1 MLARAVLTLS
11 KTIAVRRCALVAVV
25 ALLVCQGC
33 ATFDSRS
40 AAPALPDRHDVELDQ
55 LIVHSN
61 FELPGQH
68 RLLQELN
75 AQRAD
80 LSSKLALPIS
90 DEPIDVYLF
99 ADGERFSQFMNHR
112 FPNFPDRRAFF
123 VETDT
128 RLAVYAQWGDR
139 IAEDLRHEV
148 AHGYLH
154 AVVQNLPLWLDEG
167 LAEYFETPRGTHGMN
182 RPHVEELILL
192 AQQGRW
198 SPNLRR
204 LEALETPAQMSQ
216 VEYAESWLWV
226 HWLLES
232 EPRRRQIL
240 QTYLADLRRDAAIP
254 PLSMYLRQLGGN
266 TEAMLLQH
274 LKRLEAKP

>member
-1 MLARAVLTLS
+1 MLRAKSVC
-11 KTIAVRRCALVAVV
+11 RCALLAWA
-25 ALLVCQGC
+25 ALTVSGC
-33 ATFDSRS
+33 VTLDSQ
-40 AAPALPDRHDVELDQ
+40 AALSALPDRHEVVLDQ
-55 LIVHSN
+55 LVVYSN

-90 DEPIDVYLF
+90 DEPIHVYLF
-99 ADGERFSQFMNHR
+99 ADSEQFSRFISRQYPD
-112 FPNFPDRRAFF
+112 FPHRRAFF

-154 AVVQNLPLWLDEG
+154 AVVQGLPLWLDEG
-167 LAEYFETPRGTHGMN
+167 LAEYFETARGTHGMN
-182 RPHVEELILL
+182 EPHIDELVAL
-192 AQQGRW
+192 AKQGRW

-204 LEALETPAQMSQ
+204 LEALRTPSEMSQ
-216 VEYAESWLWV
+216 AEYAEAWLWV
-226 HWLLES
+226 HWLLET
-232 EPRRRQIL
+232 EPRRRQLL
-240 QTYLADLRRDAAIP
+240 QVYLADLRRDPAIP
-254 PLSMYLRQLGGN
+254 PLSFHLRQLGGN
-266 TEAMLLQH
+266 PEAMLVDH
-274 LKRLEAKP
+274 LRSLEDKR

>member
-1 MLARAVLTLS
+1 MLARAVLLS
-11 KTIAVRRCALVAVV
+11 TKTIAACACAMVVV
-25 ALLVCQGC
+25 ALTFVCGC
-33 ATFDSRS
+33 ATFDAQSS
-40 AAPALPDRHDVELDQ
+40 APALPDRHGVVLDQ

-90 DEPIDVYLF
+90 DEPIHVYLF
-99 ADGERFSQFMNHR
+99 ADAERFGQFMNRR
-112 FPNFPDRRAFF
+112 FPHFPDRRAFF

-128 RLAVYAQWGDR
+128 RLTVYAQWGDR
-139 IAEDLRHEV
+139 VAEDLRHEV

-167 LAEYFETPRGTHGMN
+167 LAEYFEVPRGTHGMN
-182 RPHVEELILL
+182 HAHVEELVAL
-192 AQQGRW
+192 AKQGRW
-198 SPNLRR
+198 APNLRR
-204 LEALETPAQMSQ
+204 LEALATPAQMSQ
-216 VEYAESWLWV
+216 AEYAESWLWV
-226 HWLLES
+226 QWLLES
-232 EPRRRQIL
+232 EPRRRQLL

-254 PLSMYLRQLGGN
+254 PFSMYVRQLGGN
-266 TEAMLLQH
+266 AEAMLVEH
-274 LKRLEAKP
+274 LRTLEAKR

>member
-1 MLARAVLTLS
+1 MLSRADPFTIRS
-11 KTIAVRRCALVAVV
+11 IAVCACASVAVF
-25 ALLVCQGC
+25 ALIVVGGC
-33 ATFDSRS
+33 ASFDARSS
-40 AAPALPDRHDVELDQ
+40 AAALPDHHSVELDQ

-80 LSSKLALPIS
+80 LSNKLALPIS
-90 DEPIDVYLF
+90 DEPIYVYLF
-99 ADGERFSQFMNHR
+99 ADSDRFNRFMSHR
-112 FPNFPDRRAFF
+112 FPSFPDRRAFF

-128 RLAVYAQWGDR
+128 RLTVYAQWGDR

-167 LAEYFETPRGTHGMN
+167 LAEYFETARGTHGMN
-182 RPHVEELILL
+182 RPHIEGLVALV
-192 AQQGRW
+192 QQGRW
-198 SPNLRR
+198 APNLRR

-216 VEYAESWLWV
+216 AEYAESWLWV

-232 EPRRRQIL
+232 QPQRRQLL
-240 QTYLADLRRDAAIP
+240 QTYLTDLRRDPAIP

-266 TEAMLLQH
+266 VDAMLVEH
-274 LKRLEAKP
+274 LRALDAKR

>member
-1 MLARAVLTLS
+1 MLARAALPST
-11 KTIAVRRCALVAVV
+11 KTIAMRGCASVAAVT
-25 ALLVCQGC
+25 LILSCGC
-33 ATFDSRS
+33 ATFDARLS
-40 AAPALPDRHDVELDQ
+40 APVLPDRHGVELDQ
-55 LIVHSN
+55 LVVHSN

-80 LSSKLALPIS
+80 LSFKLGLPIS
-90 DEPIDVYLF
+90 DEPIHVYLF
-99 ADGERFSQFMNHR
+99 ADAERFGRFMSHR
-112 FPNFPDRRAFF
+112 FPDFPDRRAFF

-128 RLAVYAQWGDR
+128 QLTVYAQWGDR
-139 IAEDLRHEV
+139 VAEDLRHEV

-182 RPHVEELILL
+182 RPHVEELVSL
-192 AQQGRW
+192 AKQGRW
-198 SPNLRR
+198 TPNLRR

-216 VEYAESWLWV
+216 SEYAESWLWV

-232 EPRRRQIL
+232 DPRRRQFL
-240 QTYLADLRRDAAIP
+240 QTYLADLRRDPASP
-254 PLSMYLRQLGGN
+254 PLSMYLRQLGGGV
-266 TEAMLLQH
+266 EAMLVEH
-274 LKRLEAKP
+274 LRALEAKR